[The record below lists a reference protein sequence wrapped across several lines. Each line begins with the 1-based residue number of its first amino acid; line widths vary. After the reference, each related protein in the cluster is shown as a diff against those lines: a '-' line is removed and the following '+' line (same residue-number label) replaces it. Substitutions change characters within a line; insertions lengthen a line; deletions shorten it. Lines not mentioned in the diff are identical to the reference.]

1 MSEWD
6 DKINKLLV
14 EVDALDDNP
23 DKSALDALWLKVLTI
38 ATGVQNPPAETLGEL
53 VNDVLDCF
61 NDFII
66 DSCSEQLDEVF
77 SRIEALYRNPD
88 SEPPCNIWC
97 DFFNVI
103 YGELTRIDE
112 FKKLVHCVLTPSGAI
127 DIKQDDDGLLIEPH
141 YQDEEVKPPISE
153 EPHSQDDLEIIREA
167 EEAMAVEVPS
177 TVAPP
182 IASKDVVLQWP
193 AFISQLPDEEIILSM
208 NRVFGIY
215 GFDVQLL
222 NPNELHDKAVF
233 ASIRSKLKVSET
245 IELRDET
252 YKTSWSIIYNRFLK
266 SKGVVF
272 TKVTSK
278 SQTIQKPVQPVEH
291 DSKESSGEIKWASSI
306 DDRNDEDIVSIFNRL
321 FSAYQIH
328 EHLQNIE
335 ELQQEERFVEVRNI
349 LSVKKSY
356 SYYKTQYKKSWSIIY
371 FQFLKAQGI
380 TFPRDGSDEQQSVHT
395 PKQVLVKNKKQKKS
409 HFGDSKE
416 EYLQSAIKHLD
427 ACKAILI
434 AHDLLPA
441 NIEYAR
447 QLILE
452 EIHYLMGY
460 ILECSAKSLV
470 LNEIDWNGDNLEI
483 LDSPE
488 KSIYR
493 EEKHV
498 CWKPCFA
505 PSETPYIILS
515 SHFNKLFL
523 KSITDYSFCNTVFR
537 NVPLFNGLIDSN
549 DYDGSDD
556 DRLLLNSILH
566 NDRIHEVIN
575 SWNTSLRYRDLPSTS
590 SMKINKEEAVM
601 IIALCDKI
609 VKAVIKIVRN
619 NKQLEDSFSDLVS
632 RYLNKDQQT
641 TT

>member
-38 ATGVQNPPAETLGEL
+38 ATGVQNPPAEALGEL

-61 NDFII
+61 TDFVI
-66 DSCSEQLDEVF
+66 DSCSEQLDEIF
-77 SRIEALYRNPD
+77 SRIESLYRNPD
-88 SEPPCNIWC
+88 SEPPRCIWC
-97 DFFNVI
+97 DFFNI
-103 YGELTRIDE
+103 IHGELHRIDE

-127 DIKQDDDGLLIEPH
+127 DIEQDDDDSPLEPH
-141 YQDEEVKPPISE
+141 HRDEEKPPISE
-153 EPHSQDDLEIIREA
+153 DPHFQDDSEIIREA
-167 EEAMAVEVPS
+167 EEAMAVGETT
-177 TVAPP
+177 TVTPT
-182 IASKDVVLQWP
+182 IASSNDIIQWQ
-193 AFISQLPDEEIILSM
+193 AFISQLPDEEIILSL

-215 GFDVQLL
+215 GFDVKLL
-222 NPNELHDKAVF
+222 NSDELHDKAVF
-233 ASIRSKLKVSET
+233 ASIRSKLNVSET
-245 IELRDET
+245 IELREDT
-252 YKTSWSIIYNRFLK
+252 YKTSWSIIYNRFLR

-272 TKVTSK
+272 TKVASK
-278 SQTIQKPVQPVEH
+278 SQTILEPVHAVEH
-291 DSKESSGEIKWASSI
+291 NREESSGEIKWASSI
-306 DDRNDEDIVSIFNRL
+306 DDRSDEDIVSIFNRL

-335 ELQQEERFVEVRNI
+335 ELQQEERFLEVRNV

-371 FQFLKAQGI
+371 FQFLKSRGI
-380 TFPRDGSDEQQSVHT
+380 SFPRNESDEKRLEQS
-395 PKQVLVKNKKQKKS
+395 PKQVTVKRKKKS

-441 NIEYAR
+441 NVEYAR

-470 LNEIDWNGDNLEI
+470 LNEIDWNGDNLEL

-488 KSIYR
+488 KSDYR

-505 PSETPYIILS
+505 PSEAPFIILS

-523 KSITDYSFCNTVFR
+523 KSITDYSFCNTVYR
-537 NVPLFNGLIDSN
+537 NVPLFNGLIDSF

-575 SWNTSLRYRDLPSTS
+575 SWNTSLRYRDLPSNS